1 MPELKD
7 YQALIAQRKF
17 TQRPVNVM
25 TLREP
30 RLADVTHKAQTVI
43 DHPGWQY
50 FLDALESRVK
60 TLSTERDAI
69 ARRMVSGD
77 ELGQELE
84 RLKIRLNRI
93 DAEMTGLRY
102 AASLIPQAVEFGQ
115 QIASGVTG
123 QAAAASIAGSRA

>member
-7 YQALIAQRKF
+7 YQALIAQREF

-30 RLADVTHKAQTVI
+30 RLADITHKAQTVV

-60 TLSTERDAI
+60 TLSAERDAI

-115 QIASGVTG
+115 KVAE
-123 QAAAASIAGSRA
+123 RAK